1 MVFRKMYITD
11 DKTRCHLQEM
21 IKSLAETQFLKKKDW
36 NCLQQ
41 EACSRHR
48 LILRMSR
55 IDPDN
60 L

>member
-1 MVFRKMYITD
+1 MYITD

-21 IKSLAETQFLKKKDW
+21 IKPSAETQFLKMKEW

-41 EACSRHR
+41 VACSRHR